1 MKKVLT
7 ASVLALVLAG
17 CQTDEKSSDPVEK
30 DGKVSEQKPAEQE
43 TKKPAEEKKPETPPK
58 ENEEN
63 EEKEDV
69 KEEQEAKTPEK
80 EKEES
85 APAEEKTE
93 EPKKEETQPSSQDP
107 EPKKEEEPQSETPDT
122 KGQAESAD
130 LGKGLLVVANKKYAL
145 PIGYRPPDLTV
156 PKVRFSYAGTL
167 EQSYLRASAARGLE
181 AMFNAADK
189 EGIELFAVSGF
200 RSGERQKTLYDGYV
214 ARDGQKAADTYSA
227 RPGHSEHQTGLAMDI
242 SARSV
247 GNGLTQAL
255 GNTKEGKWIA
265 ANAPK
270 YGFILRYGPGMQSR
284 TGYMYEPWHIRYVG
298 VGPAQTITNNGQT
311 LEEYLKVGH

>member
-1 MKKVLT
+1 MKKILT

-17 CQTDEKSSDPVEK
+17 CQTDEKSSEPVEK
-30 DGKVSEQKPAEQE
+30 DDKVSEQKPAEQE
-43 TKKPAEEKKPETPPK
+43 TKKPE
-58 ENEEN
+58 
-63 EEKEDV
+63 EEKESVTPAKEEKEEV
-69 KEEQEAKTPEK
+69 KDEQEAKTPEK

-85 APAEEKTE
+85 APEEKKTE
-93 EPKKEETQPSSQDP
+93 EPKQEEERPSSQDP

-189 EGIELFAVSGF
+189 DGIELFAVSGF

-270 YGFILRYGPGMQSR
+270 YGFILRYGPGMQAR